1 MTPSLCST
9 PYLLCSFDPGLYPDM
24 TTEFFSRCLY
34 IPAHP
39 TIHIVRMQL
48 CGAVPHIQCP
58 TSRLNRIFK
67 AYTTCI
73 LQRQLLL
80 I

>member
-24 TTEFFSRCLY
+24 TTEFLSKCLY

-39 TIHIVRMQL
+39 TVHIVR
-48 CGAVPHIQCP
+48 
-58 TSRLNRIFK
+58 K
-67 AYTTCI
+67 
-73 LQRQLLL
+73 
-80 I
+80 